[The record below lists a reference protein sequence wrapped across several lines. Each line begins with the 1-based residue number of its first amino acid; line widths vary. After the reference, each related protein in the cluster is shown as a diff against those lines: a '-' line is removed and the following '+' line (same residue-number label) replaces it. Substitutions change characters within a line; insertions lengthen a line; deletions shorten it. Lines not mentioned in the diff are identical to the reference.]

1 MAKPSV
7 SPPNILL
14 VWTVSLCHY
23 ITLPKFA
30 CFLLYN
36 VHAVKLAV
44 SPMPKF
50 RGRGGWTK
58 ARQPF
63 SAVGWPKLPNL
74 GACWGV
80 PVDWHASFRLLISG
94 SVADRDMFGQSSKSV
109 PNSGF
114 FAQPVGVNAHESSN
128 QIVKLAAMCPSLV
141 EIRWVT
147 SEIRSR
153 NKKEEKQK
161 QR

>member
-63 SAVGWPKLPNL
+63 SAV
-74 GACWGV
+74 
-80 PVDWHASFRLLISG
+80 S
-94 SVADRDMFGQSSKSV
+94 
-109 PNSGF
+109 
-114 FAQPVGVNAHESSN
+114 
-128 QIVKLAAMCPSLV
+128 
-141 EIRWVT
+141 
-147 SEIRSR
+147 
-153 NKKEEKQK
+153 
-161 QR
+161 